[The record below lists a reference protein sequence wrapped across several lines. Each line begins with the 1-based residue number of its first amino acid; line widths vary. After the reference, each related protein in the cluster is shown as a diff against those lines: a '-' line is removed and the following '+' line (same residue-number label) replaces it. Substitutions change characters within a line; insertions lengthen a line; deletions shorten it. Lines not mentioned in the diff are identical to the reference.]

1 MLRLSA
7 WQSTCCSEAIQ
18 HHLGPLKHNYAY
30 LPIVTGYIA
39 KELGIRWQY
48 HISCFVLCNMLQ
60 DTKGIITTLGRDG
73 SDLTATVIGAAVKAA
88 EVQIWKDVSGVQ
100 TTDPRVISSAKPA
113 TWSCWVGELWCCKNL
128 FSHLDEVTNSVM
140 ERLYNWSWQWH
151 GPSKLKYSKCWA
163 LSFLCLDLMVNQP
176 RCECWHSK
184 KPPSCRPLV
193 QRLCTPLQCFLLG
206 KPECQWACGI
216 PWRRKIQVSLV
227 FSVSAVLAVWTT
239 DVILTCKSSCRH
251 TNCPQALQHWH
262 QRKTC
267 SSHKQQEQ
275 YYYDCSLVAALFLMC
290 FCCGATLTWWTTAA
304 YWTYI
309 FFKPVSIEQHGK
321 GNVYTRNL
329 FKTHSS
335 KFHVKNAK
343 ICLSNLNPADPSH
356 CTEVIK
362 SSPSLSWPSSVFV
375 HELHE
380 RKQICHGHWLS
391 PSADFAL
398 KADPTF
404 GIVKNSS
411 QTGLQVECLGSMVF
425 WPTCSQ
431 SSTSLQH
438 PWMSLPPLKWQ
449 CLWLSM
455 KAGYWVEFSC
465 SLVNS
470 LMTLHICHKQRL
482 IKVFLQW
489 CDGAGYED
497 AWRL

>member
-239 DVILTCKSSCRH
+239 DVILTWRALVGTRIVPKLSSTDTRE
-251 TNCPQALQHWH
+251 
-262 QRKTC
+262 RR
-267 SSHKQQEQ
+267 
-275 YYYDCSLVAALFLMC
+275 VAA
-290 FCCGATLTWWTTAA
+290 
-304 YWTYI
+304 I
-309 FFKPVSIEQHGK
+309 
-321 GNVYTRNL
+321 
-329 FKTHSS
+329 SS
-335 KFHVKNAK
+335 K
-343 ICLSNLNPADPSH
+343 SNITMIAP
-356 CTEVIK
+356 
-362 SSPSLSWPSSVFV
+362 
-375 HELHE
+375 
-380 RKQICHGHWLS
+380 WLQLFFWCV
-391 PSADFAL
+391 SAA
-398 KADPTF
+398 
-404 GIVKNSS
+404 VR
-411 QTGLQVECLGSMVF
+411 
-425 WPTCSQ
+425 
-431 SSTSLQH
+431 
-438 PWMSLPPLKWQ
+438 
-449 CLWLSM
+449 LWLD
-455 KAGYWVEFSC
+455 E
-465 SLVNS
+465 L
-470 LMTLHICHKQRL
+470 LPHIEL
-482 IKVFLQW
+482 IYSSNQFP
-489 CDGAGYED
+489 
-497 AWRL
+497 